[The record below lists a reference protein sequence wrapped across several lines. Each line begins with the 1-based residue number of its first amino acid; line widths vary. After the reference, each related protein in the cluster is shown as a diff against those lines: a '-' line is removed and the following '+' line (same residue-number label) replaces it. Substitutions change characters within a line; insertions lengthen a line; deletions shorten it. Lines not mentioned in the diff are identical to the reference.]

1 MLQAMN
7 TGHEGSL
14 TTCHANTP
22 RDAIARLETMIMM
35 AGFEMP
41 VRAMRQQI
49 SSAVDLIVQVNR
61 LSGGPRKVTAIT
73 EIMGMEQDT
82 IVMQDVF
89 KYVQEGV
96 DENGRAVGNFVATGI
111 RPSFIP
117 RLESHGVRLPASAFR
132 ERIMLRD

>member
-1 MLQAMN
+1 
-7 TGHEGSL
+7 
-14 TTCHANTP
+14 
-22 RDAIARLETMIMM
+22 
-35 AGFEMP
+35 MP
-41 VRAMRQQI
+41 IRAMRQQI
-49 SSAVDLIVQVNR
+49 SSAVNLIVQVNR

-73 EIMGMEQDT
+73 EVMGMEQDT
-82 IVMQDVF
+82 IIMQDIF

-96 DENGRAVGNFVATGI
+96 DENGRCVGNFIATGV